1 VASSPDDRAHTVS
14 QGLAALLAAAG
25 LGPIDVR
32 LLMHVTAVGIKAIG
46 QRRSAQVT
54 LLVSQI
60 VRDVL
65 EIGRN
70 RMLLSIDFRADT
82 EAPPLGP
89 RGSLVGTLEQR
100 TARRELSREPRCAES
115 PQPWQRCERR
125 RRMLS
130 R

>member
-32 LLMHVTAVGIKAIG
+32 LLMHGTAVGIKAIG
-46 QRRSAQVT
+46 QGRSARVT
-54 LLVSQI
+54 LLVSPI
-60 VRDVL
+60 FRDVL

-70 RMLLSIDFRADT
+70 RMLLSIDFHADT

-89 RGSLVGTLEQR
+89 GGFAGGNLGATNGTPRAIAR
-100 TARRELSREPRCAES
+100 TA
-115 PQPWQRCERR
+115 
-125 RRMLS
+125 
-130 R
+130 